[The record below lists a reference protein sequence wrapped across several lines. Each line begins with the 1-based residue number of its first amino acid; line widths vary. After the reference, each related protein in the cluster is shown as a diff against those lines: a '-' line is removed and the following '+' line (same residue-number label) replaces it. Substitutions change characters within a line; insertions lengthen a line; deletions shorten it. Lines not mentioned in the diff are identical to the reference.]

1 MKPQGPTVGYLPK
14 GFPRI
19 SETFITNEILEL
31 ERQGLDIRIYALK
44 RPEGSA
50 RQANVGR
57 VRAPL
62 AYLPEKIVLSLPLL
76 LPVHALAFARR
87 PRAYLRTL
95 RYTLSRC
102 LRQRSTSTLRRFF
115 QAGYLVGWSLR
126 KTEIR
131 HFHAHFCHGPATV
144 AMFVKWM
151 TGIPYSFTAHAKD
164 LYLTERDILR
174 DKMAEAEFVVT
185 CTAHNREYLDAVGGD
200 LTEVHLVYHGL
211 DTARFTRG
219 STEHIVPLASYT
231 EAGRVP
237 LVLSVG
243 RLVEKKGFDT
253 LIAACALLRDRGL
266 RFRCLI
272 YGDGPQRAAL
282 ESLVEELGLQG
293 VVAMPG
299 AILQDELLEVY
310 RQATLFALPCQV
322 LESGDR
328 DGLPNVLVEAMS
340 MEIPVVS
347 TDVSGVPELVEDG
360 ANGFLAPPRDPA
372 AFADRMQM
380 LLKDAALRQRFA
392 QEGRRRVLAEFSL
405 ERNTR
410 RVLALFQ
417 KTMGLR
423 PVEPGTPDADVAARL
438 ARQDR
443 SF

>member
-1 MKPQGPTVGYLPK
+1 MKPRGPIVGYLPK

-31 ERQGLDIRIYALK
+31 ERQGLDINIYALK

-50 RQANVGR
+50 RQGNVGQ

-62 AYLPEKIVLSLPLL
+62 AYLPERIVLSLPLL
-76 LPVHALAFARR
+76 LPVHATVLARR
-87 PRAYLRTL
+87 PRAYLRAL
-95 RYTLSRC
+95 GYTLSRC

-115 QAGYLVGWSLR
+115 QAGYIVGWSLR
-126 KTEIR
+126 KTTVR

-164 LYLTERDILR
+164 LYLTEREILR

-185 CTAHNREYLDAVGGD
+185 CTAHNRDYLEELGGD
-200 LTEVHLVYHGL
+200 LTDIHLVYHGL
-211 DTARFTRG
+211 DLSRFTRG
-219 STEHIVPLASYT
+219 ATEHIVPLASYT

-253 LIAACALLRDRGL
+253 LIRACGILHDRGQ
-266 RFRCLI
+266 RFRCMI
-272 YGDGPQRAAL
+272 YGDGPQRPEL
-282 ESLVEELGLQG
+282 ERLVQELGLQN
-293 VVAMPG
+293 VVEMPG
-299 AILQDELLEVY
+299 AILQDDLVEVY

-347 TDVSGVPELVEDG
+347 TSVSGVPELVEDG

-372 AFADRMQM
+372 AFADRMHT

-392 QEGRRRVLAEFSL
+392 REGRRRVLAEFSL

-417 KTMGLR
+417 ETMGLR
-423 PVEPGTPDADVAARL
+423 PVDSGAPAVETPDL